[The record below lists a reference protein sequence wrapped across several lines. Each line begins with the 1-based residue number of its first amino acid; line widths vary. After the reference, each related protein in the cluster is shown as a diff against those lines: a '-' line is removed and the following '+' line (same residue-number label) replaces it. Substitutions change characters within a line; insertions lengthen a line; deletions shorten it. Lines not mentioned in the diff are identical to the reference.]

1 VTGSLVNG
9 AVAVM
14 LVSGTVD
21 DTTLSRWVDDLAG
34 RFGQVE
40 PRRAN
45 GQLVWQWVRE
55 RRMIRVT
62 TRIERGS
69 RYVSV
74 SLVDGI
80 LLDGLGSS

>member
-1 VTGSLVNG
+1 M
-9 AVAVM
+9 AVL
-14 LVSGTVD
+14 LVSGAVD
-21 DTTLSRWVDDLAG
+21 DASLTRWIDDLSS

-40 PRRAN
+40 PRQAN
-45 GQLVWQWVRE
+45 GQLVWQWVRQ

-62 TRIERGS
+62 TRVERGS

-80 LLDGLGSS
+80 LLDGLGGS